1 MTHSRGSGA
10 AGCGAAQCDLDGQ
23 AIWHCAHLVGRRRRR
38 AAFAQQ
44 AAAAGIDLPETA
56 LDDAEDWGKPESVIT
71 AAVDVT
77 PYLEYKRRA
86 MRAHAS
92 QISEA
97 SFFLALPDEA
107 FRYGFG
113 TEWFIRDGQG
123 PGITETD
130 LLAGL

>member
-1 MTHSRGSGA
+1 M
-10 AGCGAAQCDLDGQ
+10 
-23 AIWHCAHLVGRRRRR
+23 
-38 AAFAQQ
+38 
-44 AAAAGIDLPETA
+44 
-56 LDDAEDWGKPESVIT
+56 IT

-92 QISEA
+92 QISES
-97 SFFLALPDEA
+97 SFFLAMPDEA

-130 LLAGL
+130 LLAGLSSRGTTGRGRRAQRPSRARARRGSAAGR